1 MRATMLVRIAK
12 MTKPERSHPDELVI
26 GLVSV
31 SDRATAGVYE
41 DKGIPSLMEWL
52 GATLKSPWRAE
63 TRLIHDDAA
72 TISAT
77 LTALVDGLGCDLV
90 LTTGGTGPARR
101 DVTPEATLAVATKEM
116 PGFGEQMRQISLNF
130 VPTAILSRQVAVI
143 RETDD
148 HAALIINLPG
158 QPKSI
163 KETLEGLRD
172 ENGKSKVP
180 GIFAAVPYCIDL
192 IGGPYIE
199 TDPAIVAA
207 FRPKNAQRPPRA

>member
-1 MRATMLVRIAK
+1 MI
-12 MTKPERSHPDELVI
+12 PERNHPDELIV
-26 GLVSV
+26 GLVSI
-31 SDRATAGVYE
+31 SDRASQGVYE
-41 DKGIPSLMEWL
+41 DKGLPALQAWL
-52 GATLKSPWRAE
+52 GEALESPWRAE
-63 TRLIHDDAA
+63 TRLIQDDAA

-77 LTALVDGLGCDLV
+77 LVELVDTFGCDLV

-143 RETDD
+143 RETNG
-148 HAALIINLPG
+148 HAALVINLPG

-163 KETLEGLRD
+163 RETLEGVKD
-172 ENGKSKVP
+172 AEGKTAVP

-199 TDPAIVAA
+199 TQAEVVAA
-207 FRPKNAQRPPRA
+207 FRPKSAIRPPRD